1 MKKEQYL
8 EITAN
13 DRLCSSEYVP
23 NFLLFLYSFA
33 SIATKAIC
41 NYQWMRRKRTKLCST
56 DYCKE
61 NRKEWT
67 CHRGYLPL
75 AQTRPYIP
83 SGSQTQDY
91 SYNIKSMDH
100 NILFGNVVLMAL

>member
-41 NYQWMRRKRTKLCST
+41 NYQWMQRKRT
-56 DYCKE
+56 
-61 NRKEWT
+61 
-67 CHRGYLPL
+67 
-75 AQTRPYIP
+75 
-83 SGSQTQDY
+83 
-91 SYNIKSMDH
+91 
-100 NILFGNVVLMAL
+100 